1 MYRYFNNNPCG
12 RSVGD
17 CAVRAISAAFGIS
30 WERAFDILADNAR
43 QMCDMPSSDS
53 VWGATLRMMGY
64 VREAVNDRMTVEEFA
79 EENPNGIFVAKTNG
93 HVVCVRDGVVYDS
106 WDSSQEDVI
115 YVWKRDRNRRDIYD
129 R

>member
-1 MYRYFNNNPCG
+1 MYKYFNNNPCG

-64 VREAVNDRMTVEEFA
+64 VREAVNDRITVEEFA
-79 EENPNGIFVAKTNG
+79 EENPRGIFVAKTDG
-93 HVVCVRDGVVYDS
+93 HVVTIVDGTVLDS
-106 WDSSQEDVI
+106 FDSTGETPI
-115 YVWKRDRNRRDIYD
+115 YYWRRERNKRRASHV
-129 R
+129 